1 MNIGSQFVHNY
12 VVIDMKVTKTTLKH
26 IRRSPYQ
33 SLAAVFIMILTF
45 LSISVFAFIVFGS
58 GAVISFF
65 ESKPQVTAF
74 FKDEATQQ
82 NIDELK
88 NQLDQT
94 GMIAST
100 KYVSKQQA
108 LQIYKEQNKND
119 PLLLDLVTADIL
131 PASLEIS
138 TVKIED
144 LDPVSNILKKSP
156 YVSEVVYQK
165 DIVSTLAR
173 WTNAIRIIG
182 IILIVVLTVVSI
194 VIMMTVIGFKVSQ
207 KREEI
212 EIMKLLSATN
222 WYIRWPFMLEGILY
236 GSIGTLVGWL
246 VASGGLVYLSPY
258 LESFLRGIPIF
269 PVSPLFL
276 LGLLLGELVLAVFLG
291 ILASSLAV
299 LRYLK

>member
-1 MNIGSQFVHNY
+1 
-12 VVIDMKVTKTTLKH
+12 MKATKTTMQH

-33 SLAAVFIMILTF
+33 SMAAVFIMVLTF
-45 LSISVFAFIVFGS
+45 LSITVFAFIVFGS
-58 GAVISFF
+58 STVISFF

-74 FKDEATQQ
+74 FKDTTTQQ
-82 NIDELK
+82 NVDSLR
-88 NQLDQT
+88 NQLEQT
-94 GMIAST
+94 GMISTT
-100 KYVSKQQA
+100 KYISKDQA
-108 LQIYKEQNKND
+108 LAIYKAQNKND

-138 TVKIED
+138 TTKIED
-144 LDPVSNILKKSP
+144 LGTVSQILQKSP
-156 YVSEVVYQK
+156 YVQQVVYQK

-173 WTNAIRIIG
+173 WTNAIRVIG
-182 IILIVVLTVVSI
+182 VILIIILTVVSI
-194 VIMMTVIGFKVSQ
+194 FIMMTVIGFKVSQ

-222 WYIRWPFMLEGILY
+222 WYIRLPFMLEGILY
-236 GSIGTLVGWL
+236 GAAGTVLGW
-246 VASGGLVYLSPY
+246 VIATGGLLYFAPY

-269 PVSPLFL
+269 PVSPFFL
-276 LGLLLGELVLAVFLG
+276 VGLLLGELVLAVLLG